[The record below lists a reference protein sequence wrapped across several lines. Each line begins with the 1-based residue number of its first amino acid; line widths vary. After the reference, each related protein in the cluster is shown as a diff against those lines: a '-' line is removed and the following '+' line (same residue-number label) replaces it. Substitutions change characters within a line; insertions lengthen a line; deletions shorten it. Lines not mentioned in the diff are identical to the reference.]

1 MTLLIEPEIIQAA
14 EAKGT
19 VGVLGTGSYVP
30 AEIIT
35 NDVVGAPAGVT
46 DEWIT
51 RKTGIRQRR
60 FAGAHE
66 ATSDLAIA
74 AGRRALE
81 SARLDPAAIGTIIV
95 ATSTADSPQPPTSCI
110 VQDALGARNA
120 AAFDLNAVCS
130 GFIFALAT
138 GQRLAGG
145 QRPAGP
151 GGGNVLVIG
160 ADTYSRI
167 LDRDDRRTA
176 ILFGDGAGA
185 VILGPVQAG
194 HGIVASK
201 LMSFGDR
208 RDLIHVPGGGS
219 RQPASE
225 RTLAEGLHYFR
236 MDGRGV
242 RDFVG
247 EVVPG
252 AVRQF
257 LAEARVN
264 PDDIAHVIPHQANGV
279 MVGEL
284 AARVGL
290 DHAAWHST
298 VERYGN
304 TSAASVPV
312 TLDEAARSGR
322 VRPGDLVLLVG
333 FGGGMAA
340 GLSLVRWGGAPA

>member
-1 MTLLIEPEIIQAA
+1 MTLLIEPEVIQAA
-14 EAKGT
+14 AVQGA

-35 NDVVGAPAGVT
+35 NDAIGASAGVT

-81 SARLDPAAIGTIIV
+81 AARLDPSAIGTIIV

-130 GFIFALAT
+130 GFIFAMAA
-138 GQRLAGG
+138 GQRLS
-145 QRPAGP
+145 GP
-151 GGGNVLVIG
+151 GGANVLVIG

-176 ILFGDGAGA
+176 VLFGDGAGA
-185 VILGPVQAG
+185 VILGPVRAG
-194 HGIVASK
+194 HGIIASK

-208 RDLIHVPGGGS
+208 RDLIRVPGGGS
-219 RQPASE
+219 RHPASE
-225 RTLAEGLHYFR
+225 RTLAEGLHFFR
-236 MDGRGV
+236 MNGRGV
-242 RDFVG
+242 RDFVSD
-247 EVVPG
+247 VVPG
-252 AVRQF
+252 AVGQF
-257 LAEARVN
+257 LAEAGVN
-264 PDDIAHVIPHQANGV
+264 PDDVAHVIPHQANGV

-284 AARVGL
+284 AAKTGL

-312 TLDEAARSGR
+312 TLDEAVSSGR
-322 VRPGDLVLLVG
+322 VGPGELVLLVG

>member
-1 MTLLIEPEIIQAA
+1 MKLLIEPEVIPAA
-14 EAKGT
+14 EVKGA

-35 NDVVGAPAGVT
+35 NDVIGAPAGVT
-46 DEWIT
+46 AEWIT

-60 FAGAHE
+60 FAGSHE

-81 SARLDPAAIGTIIV
+81 GARLDPSDIGTIIV

-110 VQDALGARNA
+110 VQDALVARNA

-138 GQRLAGG
+138 GQRLD
-145 QRPAGP
+145 GP

-176 ILFGDGAGA
+176 VLFGDGAGA
-185 VILGPVQAG
+185 VVLGPVQGG
-194 HGIVASK
+194 HGIIASK

-208 RDLIHVPGGGS
+208 RELIHVPGGGS
-219 RQPASE
+219 RRPASE
-225 RTLAEGLHYFR
+225 RTLAEGLHFFR

-252 AVRQF
+252 AVHEF
-257 LAEARVN
+257 LAQAGVN
-264 PDDIAHVIPHQANGV
+264 PDDIAHVVPHQANGV
-279 MVGEL
+279 MMGEL
-284 AARVGL
+284 AAKLRLGR
-290 DHAAWHST
+290 AAWHST

-304 TSAASVPV
+304 TSAASIPV

-322 VRPGDLVLLVG
+322 IAPGELVLLVG

-340 GLSLVRWGGAPA
+340 GMSLVRWGGAPA